1 MMIPIMKLLI
11 YSIAIIA
18 TFFMTRGML
27 YLRRR
32 SPPKLSQQLTT
43 AVNRTKPWYQDSKLD
58 LAISDAG
65 LTFMS
70 AWTYKL
76 CRDVIALLMIVAL
89 HVQFLM
95 TEQYPVAAIAFIAV
109 IYGLSLSGHSWM
121 PLSLLLNAMKKDRIQ
136 KKNDEIVL
144 LFMLFVNDTYTE
156 TEDHYQS
163 VISKIKEYR
172 KDMNALRDDLDQL
185 IFEYQ
190 MDGQSAFQAFGERVN
205 TKEAKMLSTLLEK
218 INQSNPQTAADLLE
232 QHYETFLDYRRQR
245 RKRQLRA
252 NGHIGF
258 SIVFLSI
265 IAVVF
270 LINSISGAYQEL
282 LFNDFQ

>member
-1 MMIPIMKLLI
+1 MMVSIMKLLL
-11 YSIAIIA
+11 YSATIIA
-18 TFFMTRGML
+18 AMFITREVL
-27 YLRRR
+27 YVRRR
-32 SPPKLSQQLTT
+32 SPPRLGQQLTT
-43 AVNRTKPWYQDSKLD
+43 AVNHTKPWYQDRTLD
-58 LAISDAG
+58 LAMSDAG

-76 CRDVIALLMIVAL
+76 CRDVIALLMIIAL

-95 TEQYPVAAIAFIAV
+95 TEQYPVAAMIFIAV
-109 IYGLSLSGHSWM
+109 LYGLSLTGRSWM
-121 PLSLLLNAMKKDRIQ
+121 PLSLLLVMLKKERTQ

-156 TEDHYQS
+156 TDEHYQS
-163 VISKIKEYR
+163 VISKIKDYR

-185 IFEYQ
+185 IFDYQ
-190 MDGQSAFQAFGERVN
+190 IDGHSAFKWFGERVN
-205 TKEAKMLSTLLEK
+205 TKEAKMLSILMEK
-218 INQSNPQTAADLLE
+218 INQSHPQTAADLLE

-258 SIVFLSI
+258 SIVFLAI

-282 LFNDFQ
+282 LFNDYQ